1 MDAYQS
7 AKEEIKRAANIVELI
22 GQYVQ
27 VKKAGQNFLG
37 LCPFHS
43 EKDPS
48 FTVNPSKQIFHC
60 FGCKKGGDIFTFW
73 MEYHKVSFPQAMK
86 DLADRYRISLP
97 RKELTPSQ
105 EKRKEL
111 KESLFDLNGMAAD
124 YFHHILNRTEQGLPG
139 REYLGK
145 RSLNKDIVHEFRIG
159 YAPDGWEN
167 LVRFLRDKKAD
178 MEKAVQAGLVIPRKG
193 KGYYDRFRARVVFPI
208 YNLRQQVAGFGGRVL
223 DDTLPKYVNT
233 PESPVFQK
241 GELLYG
247 LHLAYPSI
255 RESGRAVIV
264 EGYTDVLALRKYG
277 FHEAVATLG
286 TALTKDHIRK
296 LKGYVKEAVVVF
308 DADTAGKGAAIKSL
322 PLFLNEGLSAR
333 VMVLPEGSDPDT
345 FINEHGLSGFS
356 ERLDRSVPLFEFFVD
371 QKLSRAG
378 KGIEGQASF
387 LQEILPVLSDIHS
400 GSLRSLYLRSLSEKS
415 GIAESVI
422 FGELRRL
429 RSAPSG
435 KGDEKELR
443 EKLAG
448 SRARKL
454 DDQHMLNLLVHFPHT
469 VGRLKN
475 NDCSL
480 LLSDPV
486 IKEIFDCM
494 YGVYE
499 DEGTVKPEEILEHLD
514 GELTR
519 ERFREAMLSPSI
531 YPDGGVEQAL
541 KEFENRVH
549 RIKLSESLMEKGGN
563 LEEKNRILMLK
574 RQRQEQV
581 PS

>member
-1 MDAYQS
+1 MDEYQS
-7 AKEEIKRAANIVELI
+7 AKEEIKRAANIAELV

-27 VKKAGQNFLG
+27 LKKTGQNYLG

-86 DLADRYRISLP
+86 DLAERYHIALP

-105 EKRKEL
+105 KKRKEL
-111 KESLFDLNGMAAD
+111 KESIFELNAIAAD
-124 YFHHILNRTEQGLPG
+124 YFHHILNRTEQGFPG
-139 REYLGK
+139 REYLKK
-145 RSLNKDIVHEFRIG
+145 RSLDKGIIDEFRIG

-167 LVRFLRDKKAD
+167 LTRFMMDKKVD
-178 MEKAVQAGLVIPRKG
+178 MEKAVQAGLITPRKG
-193 KGYYDRFRARVVFPI
+193 RGYYDRFRARVLFPI
-208 YNLRQQVAGFGGRVL
+208 HNLRKQVAGFGARVL

-255 RESGRAVIV
+255 RESGRVVIV
-264 EGYTDVLALRKYG
+264 EGYTDVLALWRHG

-296 LKGYVKEAVVVF
+296 LKGYVKEAIVVF

-322 PLFLNEGLSAR
+322 PLFLNEGLSAK
-333 VMVLPEGSDPDT
+333 VMVLPEGDDPDT
-345 FINEHGLSGFS
+345 FINKNGLTGFS
-356 ERLDRSVPLFEFFVD
+356 DRLDRSVPLFEFFID
-371 QKLSRAG
+371 LKLSRAD
-378 KGIEGQASF
+378 KGIEGQARF
-387 LQEILPVLSDIHS
+387 LKEILPVLSDIHS
-400 GSLRSLYLRSLSEKS
+400 DSLRSLYMRSLSEKS
-415 GIAESVI
+415 GIAEAVI
-422 FGELRRL
+422 FSEVRRL
-429 RSAPSG
+429 KAAPSG
-435 KGDEKELR
+435 RGDEKDLR
-443 EKLAG
+443 EKLTS
-448 SRARKL
+448 SRASKL

-475 NDCSL
+475 NDCIL

-486 IKEIFDCM
+486 IKEIFDFIC
-494 YGVYE
+494 GVYE
-499 DEGTVKPEEILEHLD
+499 TEGRVKPEEILEHLD
-514 GELTR
+514 GESTR

-541 KEFENRVH
+541 KEFEDRVH
-549 RIKLSESLMEKGGN
+549 RIKLSESLREKGGN

-574 RQRQEQV
+574 RERQGQA
-581 PS
+581 S